1 MSNSHLFK
9 RTKVICTIGPASENA
24 DTLTKLAEAG
34 MNIARLN
41 FSHGTHEE
49 HGKRVKLIRHVS
61 ESTGI
66 NLAVA
71 LDTKGPEIRLGN
83 FKNDTE
89 NYQIGEIVYLEKAEI
104 DGTHDSGSNHLFRD
118 GGSRYTRVGGVT
130 H

>member
-89 NYQIGEIVYLEKAEI
+89 NYQIGEIVYLVKAEVV
-104 DGTHDSGSNHLFRD
+104 GTHE
-118 GGSRYTRVGGVT
+118 
-130 H
+130 